1 MSTIERK
8 TRPRAE
14 EPAPPTGAEVVQAM
28 RDGSGRLVR
37 RAGWGVATL
46 IGLIA
51 AGVCGGG
58 CGNRSGDHS
67 AVAQAPQPAVATPS
81 GGGGVLASVA
91 STRSHETREPGSEAL
106 AAASVDSLPPDVA
119 ASASDEKVFTGTSV
133 EITAKGS
140 PDVVGVVLGDGNG
153 GRAPFAYDASADLWR
168 VGYRVPVSP
177 KSDRLALSVTA
188 RNASGRWRR
197 VWVFLN
203 AEKEMAAVD
212 SVSTDKR

>member
-8 TRPRAE
+8 TRPRAG
-14 EPAPPTGAEVVQAM
+14 EPAPPTGAEVMQAM
-28 RDGSGRLVR
+28 CDDSGRLVR

-46 IGLIA
+46 IVLIA
-51 AGVCGGG
+51 AGVCAGG

-67 AVAQAPQPAVATPS
+67 AVARAPQPAVVTPS

-91 STRSHETREPGSEAL
+91 STPSHETREPASEAL

-119 ASASDEKVFTGTSV
+119 ATLSDEKVFTGTSV

-140 PDVVGVVLGDGNG
+140 PDVDAVVLGDGNG
-153 GRAPFAYDASADLWR
+153 GRAPFAYDSSADLWR
-168 VGYRVPVSP
+168 VAYRVPVSP

-188 RNASGRWRR
+188 RNAAGRWRR
-197 VWVFLN
+197 VWVFMN
-203 AEKEMAAVD
+203 VEKETATAD
-212 SVSTDKR
+212 SISTDKR